1 MDMSLSLVYS
11 FMFWIEFL
19 LFFIMEHWKFGMVD
33 VEYLP
38 QSNQASPS
46 LALSCRQYSLRF
58 KINIIR

>member
-38 QSNQASPS
+38 RATKPLPLLLSYVDDGTPS
-46 LALSCRQYSLRF
+46 VS
-58 KINIIR
+58 K